1 MTATQAAVQ
10 SEIDRQRARILAQ
23 LSTAHKCEQE

>member
-1 MTATQAAVQ
+1 VNATLQA
-10 SEIDRQRARILAQ
+10 EIICLRARILAQ